1 MQPLPDWSDIWPVQ
15 PGAYLFHGYPIN
27 KEADRQARTIL
38 VMVEEGPRYRTPR
51 TTMTKSTGA
60 AGFFMPLLA
69 PEIFPD
75 PDKLEKVA
83 EARLETARKQRVKK
97 LRRSLSE
104 EF

>member
-15 PGAYLFHGYPIN
+15 PGVYLFFGYPIN
-27 KEADRQARTIL
+27 KEADRLPRHVL
-38 VMVEEGPRYRTPR
+38 VVVEDGPVYRTPR
-51 TTMTKSTGA
+51 TTMKKSTGA

-69 PEIFPD
+69 PEIVPD
-75 PDKLEKVA
+75 RDKLEKVA
-83 EARLETARKQRVKK
+83 EARLETARRQRVKK